1 MRAQSEI
8 ARMYTLEVIPYIYNE
23 LLTKA
28 DLATNPNIKADYQKR
43 LLENSYSFEEVRK
56 IDENHYKRIAEL
68 QKRITEETE
77 GM

>member
-1 MRAQSEI
+1 MNK
-8 ARMYTLEVIPYIYNE
+8 TE
-23 LLTKA
+23 LLEIWGFL
-28 DLATNPNIKADYQKR
+28 DVLKADYQKR

-56 IDENHYKRIAEL
+56 IDEKHYKRIAEL

>member
-1 MRAQSEI
+1 MNK
-8 ARMYTLEVIPYIYNE
+8 TE
-23 LLTKA
+23 LLEIWGFL
-28 DLATNPNIKADYQKR
+28 DVLKADYQKR